1 MKLKKINKE
10 QLLQNKGATIG
21 VIWAV
26 LSMIGYAIF
35 YPQIGGQSQ
44 SLIYRFIF
52 FFVSL
57 LDKIESAINP
67 NFSLTYTIVYTYR
80 ANVLLFLFILV
91 IGGVVGGIFG
101 AGAEYLINRSG
112 DYLDEHQEPT
122 MKKVKEIIH
131 KIKGKIEKIIND
143 TREKIKEKQKEN
155 K

>member
-1 MKLKKINKE
+1 MELKKINKE

-21 VIWAV
+21 VVWAV
-26 LSMIGYAIF
+26 LSMMGYAIF
-35 YPQIGGQSQ
+35 YPHIGGQSQ

-67 NFSLTYTIVYTYR
+67 NFSLTYTLVYTYR

-91 IGGVVGGIFG
+91 IGGVLGGVFG
-101 AGAEYLINRSG
+101 AGAEYLINRSV
-112 DYLDEHQEPT
+112 DYLEEHQEPT
-122 MKKVKEIIH
+122 MKKVKEIIN

-143 TREKIKEKQKEN
+143 TREKIKKKQKKSE
-155 K
+155 